1 MADKI
6 LVTAI
11 EGARMLSMGRSTFWR
26 AIGAGML
33 PQPVRI
39 GGLTRWRVAD
49 LIRAVDPGSPP
60 TTASAPGANRGS
72 APGCTPREP
81 HQSRGARAGVR

>member
-1 MADKI
+1 MADKL

-26 AIGAGML
+26 AVSVGML

-49 LIRAVDPGSPP
+49 LVRAVDPASLP
-60 TTASAPGANRGS
+60 TTASAPGADPDI
-72 APGCTPREP
+72 APGCTPPELP
-81 HQSRGARAGVR
+81 LCGAFIPSVP